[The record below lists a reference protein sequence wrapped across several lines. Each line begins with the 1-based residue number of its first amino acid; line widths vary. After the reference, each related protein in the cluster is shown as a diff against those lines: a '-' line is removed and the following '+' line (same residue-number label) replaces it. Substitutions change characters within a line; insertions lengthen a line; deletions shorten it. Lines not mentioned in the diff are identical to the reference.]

1 MASIEINGGYVEYEL
16 LGPEDGAKVVLT
28 PGGRFSKT
36 LAGSRRLADTL
47 AEGGLRVLVWDRPN
61 CGQSDVQ
68 FYGPTESHMRA
79 ETLGGLIK
87 ALDLGPITIVG
98 GSGGARD
105 SALTAALFPE
115 LTRKLFIWQPVGGV
129 YATMNMAYVY
139 VLPNLMAVRRGG
151 IEMVMEQPEWAALI
165 EANPRNK
172 QRLIDLGTDGFR
184 ETMFRW
190 LNAWV
195 PKAGQT
201 IPGVEDWQLQSIQV
215 PTVVLRSGVGDLD
228 HPTRTSYDVHS
239 LIKGSVFAEPPWA
252 EDAWEVS
259 SAKSFKGDGDS
270 LQHWYQAAHM
280 ITEFVHS

>member
-1 MASIEINGGYVEYEL
+1 VASIEINGGLVEYEL
-16 LGPEDGAKVVLT
+16 LGPQDGTPLVLT

-36 LAGSRRLADTL
+36 LAGSRRLADEL
-47 AEGGLRVLVWDRPN
+47 ASGGLRVLVWDRPN
-61 CGQSDVQ
+61 CGRSDVQ

-79 ETLGGLIK
+79 ETLGRLIEALGL
-87 ALDLGPITIVG
+87 APIVIAG

-105 SALTAALFPE
+105 SALTAALYPK

-139 VLPNLMAVRRGG
+139 VLPSIMAARRGG
-151 IEMVMEQPEWAALI
+151 IAMVMDMPEWAALI
-165 EANPRNK
+165 ESNPRNK
-172 QRLIDLGTDGFR
+172 QRMLDLGTEGFL

-195 PKAGQT
+195 PKANQT
-201 IPGVEDWQLQSIQV
+201 IPGVDDWLLQSIKV

-239 LIKGSVFAEPPWA
+239 LIPGSTFAEPPWA
-252 EDAWEVS
+252 EDAWERS
-259 SAKSFKGDGDS
+259 SAKSFRGEGDS
-270 LQHWYQAAHM
+270 LQHWHEAAPM
-280 ITEFVHS
+280 IIEFARS

>member
-1 MASIEINGGYVEYEL
+1 VASIEINGGLVEYEL
-16 LGPEDGAKVVLT
+16 LGPQDGAALVLT

-61 CGQSDVQ
+61 CGLSDVQ

-79 ETLGGLIK
+79 ETLGNLIK
-87 ALDLGPITIVG
+87 ALDLGPIVIAG

-105 SALTAALFPE
+105 SALTAALYPE
-115 LTRKLFIWQPVGGV
+115 LTRKLFLWQPVGGV

-139 VLPNLMAVRRGG
+139 VLPSIMAVRRGG
-151 IEMVMEQPEWAALI
+151 IEMVMEMPEWATLI

-172 QRLIDLGTDGFR
+172 DRMLELGTDGFR

-195 PKAGQT
+195 PQANRV
-201 IPGVEDWQLQSIQV
+201 IPGVDDWLLQSIQV
-215 PTVVLRSGVGDLD
+215 PTTIMRSGVGDLD

-239 LIKGSVFAEPPWA
+239 LIKGSQFIEPPWE
-252 EDAWEVS
+252 EDAWEKS
-259 SAKSFKGDGDS
+259 SAKSFRGEGDS
-270 LQHWYQAAHM
+270 LQHWYRGAPT
-280 ITEFVHS
+280 IIEFANS